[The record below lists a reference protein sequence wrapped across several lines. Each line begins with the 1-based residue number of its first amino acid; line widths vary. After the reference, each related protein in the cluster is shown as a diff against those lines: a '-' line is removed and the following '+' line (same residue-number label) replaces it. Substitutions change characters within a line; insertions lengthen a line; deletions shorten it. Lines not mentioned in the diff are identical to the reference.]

1 MNAAP
6 LALNACAATVF
17 RLVEAHGCDAAKK
30 LIEPVSEQRFV
41 FFERTQRN
49 SRLQDCAGVETL
61 KNVDLRLRTPRLR
74 DHGDSNF
81 MPVLGAQMLLKGLH
95 TS

>member
-6 LALNACAATVF
+6 LALNACAASVF
-17 RLVEAHGCDAAKK
+17 RLVEAHGCDAPME
-30 LIEPVSEQRFV
+30 LIEPVSEQRFI

-49 SRLQDCAGVETL
+49 SRLQDWARRNL

-74 DHGDSNF
+74 DHGDTSF
-81 MPVLGAQMLLKGLH
+81 MPILGAQMLLKGLQ